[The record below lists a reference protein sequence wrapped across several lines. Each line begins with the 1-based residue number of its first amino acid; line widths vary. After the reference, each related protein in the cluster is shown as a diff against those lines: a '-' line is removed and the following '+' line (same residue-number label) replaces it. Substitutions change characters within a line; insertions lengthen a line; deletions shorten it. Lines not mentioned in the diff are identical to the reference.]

1 MKKAI
6 LFLVA
11 ITTLSLGLVSCAS
24 HRVVRTHTTEY
35 QNYQEGVSDGEWRQC
50 SVCNGKGICYKCNG
64 TGKLSGDK
72 CSICKGTGKCRSC
85 NGNGG
90 FLTQN

>member
-11 ITTLSLGLVSCAS
+11 IITLSLGMISCQT
-24 HRVVRTHTTEY
+24 HQVVRTTTEY
-35 QNYQEGVSDGEWRQC
+35 QGYQEGGTNGEWHQC

>member
-6 LFLVA
+6 LSLIAVA
-11 ITTLSLGLVSCAS
+11 AMSMAMVSCAS
-24 HRVVRTHTTEY
+24 HQVIRTHTDY
-35 QNYQEGVSDGEWRQC
+35 QSNQEVGGGTWHQC
-50 SVCNGKGICYKCNG
+50 TVCNGKGTCYKCNG
-64 TGKLSGDK
+64 TGRLSGNK

-90 FLTQN
+90 YLTQE